1 MWGWV
6 ITQYW
11 TGDGLRQARCSHHN
25 ISEKKLHMRNKAGL
39 MENQMQWRIGEEFRN
54 LSITVVNSVTKSLNH
69 SISISV
75 IFFVFV
81 LSLSYRELLLTV
93 PVGYMRDLIWSVLN
107 VFVVVIFL
115 WFSFTGIS
123 QSSIFTSTSQSL
135 TDGRKEELLWKRW
148 RCCSFLIKISLS
160 EVDTGYSRGREQ
172 DISGYKRSRWPL

>member
-39 MENQMQWRIGEEFRN
+39 MENQMQWRMGEEFPN
-54 LSITVVNSVTKSLNH
+54 LSITVVNSVTKSLYH
-69 SISISV
+69 SISIIV

-81 LSLSYRELLLTV
+81 LLLSYRELL
-93 PVGYMRDLIWSVLN
+93 PVGYMRDLIWSISN

-123 QSSIFTSTSQSL
+123 QSSTSRQSF
-135 TDGRKEELLWKRW
+135 TDGRKEDFLWKRW
-148 RCCSFLIKISLS
+148 WCCSFLIKISLS